1 MIGALVMSPVLRSR
15 AASGA
20 KNFSGGGISC
30 SIQRATRE
38 RFRRAASLIS
48 AYTASDGHRAIM
60 AASLI
65 VPETMRTSVELSNNV
80 FTCKGPPLGNSPSC
94 SPGLPH

>member
-48 AYTASDGHRAIM
+48 AYTESDGRRAIISF
-60 AASLI
+60 ASVVIWMHIGKQVMQL
-65 VPETMRTSVELSNNV
+65 
-80 FTCKGPPLGNSPSC
+80 C
-94 SPGLPH
+94 